1 MVSISHVVEDIVK
14 HRPYLSE
21 SLAAGIINV
30 SSLARQLQPDVER
43 ALQKGVNTGAI
54 VMALNR
60 LAPYLQV
67 REQVQLNK
75 LLSNMGDNILRSSL
89 CDYTFKNSP
98 TLLDCHIEVLK
109 NLVKNDEIFYTMVQG
124 VFETNLVISD
134 TMEELIADY
143 FKDELWPFKKNGLS
157 SVTLKLPKGNS
168 MQAGFYYTIMKELS
182 WEGINL
188 TEVISSTNEFTVVV
202 DNALIDKTFV
212 VLKNFGKRENNHYI

>member
-1 MVSISHVVEDIVK
+1 MVSISHVVENIVK

-30 SSLARQLQPDVER
+30 SSLARQLQPDVEK
-43 ALQKGVNTGAI
+43 ALCKEVNTGAI

-60 LAPYLQV
+60 LTPYLQV
-67 REQVQLNK
+67 REQVELNK
-75 LLSNMGDNILRSSL
+75 LLSNMGDIILRSNL

-109 NLVKNDEIFYTMVQG
+109 KLVKNDEIFYTLVQG
-124 VFETNLVISD
+124 VFETNLVLSD
-134 TMEELIADY
+134 MMEELIADC
-143 FKDELWPFKKNGLS
+143 FKDESCLFRQSGLS

-168 MQAGFYYTIMKELS
+168 MQPGFYYTIMKELS

-202 DNALIDKTFV
+202 DNSLIDKTFV
-212 VLKNFGKRENNHYI
+212 VLKNIGKH

>member
-1 MVSISHVVEDIVK
+1 MVSISHIVEDLVK

-30 SSLARQLQPDVER
+30 SSLARQLQPAVEKILMR
-43 ALQKGVNTGAI
+43 EVNTGAI

-60 LAPYLQV
+60 LAPYLQG
-67 REQVQLNK
+67 REQEQLNA
-75 LLSNMGDNILRSSL
+75 LLGSMGDIILRSNL

-109 NLVKNDEIFYTMVQG
+109 HLSKNDDIFYTMVQG
-124 VFETNLVISD
+124 VFETNIVISA
-134 TMEELIADY
+134 TMEHWVSEFFRNETCL
-143 FKDELWPFKKNGLS
+143 FEQRGLS

-168 MQAGFYYTIMKELS
+168 VQAGFYYTIMKELS

-202 DNALIDKTFV
+202 DNTLIEKTFV
-212 VLKNFGKRENNHYI
+212 VLKNIGKK

>member
-30 SSLARQLQPDVER
+30 SSLARQLQPDVEK
-43 ALQKGVNTGAI
+43 ALQKEVNTGAI

-75 LLSNMGDNILRSSL
+75 LLSNMGDIILRSNL
-89 CDYTFKNSP
+89 CDYTFKNSS

-134 TMEELIADY
+134 AMEELIGDC
-143 FKDELWPFKKNGLS
+143 FKDELCLFKQGGLS

-168 MQAGFYYTIMKELS
+168 MQPGFYYTIMKELS

-212 VLKNFGKRENNHYI
+212 VLKNIGKR

>member
-67 REQVQLNK
+67 REQVQLN
-75 LLSNMGDNILRSSL
+75 MGDIILRSSL

-143 FKDELWPFKKNGLS
+143 FKDELCLFKKNGLS

-212 VLKNFGKRENNHYI
+212 VLKNIGKR

>member
-30 SSLARQLQPDVER
+30 SSLARQLQPDVEK
-43 ALQKGVNTGAI
+43 ALQKEVNTGAI

-75 LLSNMGDNILRSSL
+75 LLSNMGDIILRSNL

-134 TMEELIADY
+134 MMESLITDY
-143 FKDELWPFKKNGLS
+143 FKDELCLFKQGGLS

-202 DNALIDKTFV
+202 DNSLIDKTFV
-212 VLKNFGKRENNHYI
+212 VLKNIGKR

>member
-30 SSLARQLQPDVER
+30 SSLARQLQGEVER
-43 ALQKGVNTGAI
+43 SLKKEVNTGAI

-75 LLSNMGDNILRSSL
+75 LLSNMGDIILRSNL

-109 NLVKNDEIFYTMVQG
+109 NLVKNDDVFYTLVQG

-143 FKDELWPFKKNGLS
+143 FKDEVCLFKQSGLS

-168 MQAGFYYTIMKELS
+168 MQPGFYYTIMKELS

-202 DNALIDKTFV
+202 DNSLIDITFV
-212 VLKNFGKRENNHYI
+212 VLKNIGKR

>member
-75 LLSNMGDNILRSSL
+75 LLSNMGILFL
-89 CDYTFKNSP
+89 GVVCVTI
-98 TLLDCHIEVLK
+98 LLKIHLLYWIA
-109 NLVKNDEIFYTMVQG
+109 
-124 VFETNLVISD
+124 ISK
-134 TMEELIADY
+134 Y
-143 FKDELWPFKKNGLS
+143 
-157 SVTLKLPKGNS
+157 
-168 MQAGFYYTIMKELS
+168 
-182 WEGINL
+182 
-188 TEVISSTNEFTVVV
+188 
-202 DNALIDKTFV
+202 
-212 VLKNFGKRENNHYI
+212 

>member
-30 SSLARQLQPDVER
+30 SSLARQLQTDVEK
-43 ALQKGVNTGAI
+43 ALKKEVNTGAI

-75 LLSNMGDNILRSSL
+75 LLSNMGDIILRSNL

-134 TMEELIADY
+134 TMEELITDY
-143 FKDELWPFKKNGLS
+143 FKDELCLFKQGGLS

-202 DNALIDKTFV
+202 DNMLIDKTFV
-212 VLKNFGKRENNHYI
+212 VLKNIGKR

>member
-30 SSLARQLQPDVER
+30 SSLARQLQPDVEK
-43 ALQKGVNTGAI
+43 ALKKEVNTGAI

-60 LAPYLQV
+60 LAPYLQI

-75 LLSNMGDNILRSSL
+75 LLSNMGDIILRSNL

-134 TMEELIADY
+134 TMEALIADY
-143 FKDELWPFKKNGLS
+143 FRDELCLFEQTGLS

-202 DNALIDKTFV
+202 DNSLIDKTFV
-212 VLKNFGKRENNHYI
+212 VLKNIGKR

>member
-1 MVSISHVVEDIVK
+1 MLSISHIVEDIVK

-30 SSLARQLQPDVER
+30 SSLARQLQPDVEK
-43 ALQKGVNTGAI
+43 ALKKEVNTGAI

-60 LAPYLQV
+60 LAPYLQI

-75 LLSNMGDNILRSSL
+75 LLSNMGDIILRSNL

-109 NLVKNDEIFYTMVQG
+109 SLVKNDEIFYTMVQG

-134 TMEELIADY
+134 TMEALIADY
-143 FKDELWPFKKNGLS
+143 FKDELCLFKQGGLS

-202 DNALIDKTFV
+202 DNSLIDQTFV
-212 VLKNFGKRENNHYI
+212 VLKNIGKR

>member
-1 MVSISHVVEDIVK
+1 MNEREICYLCSVKFVGIMVSISHVVESIVK

-30 SSLARQLQPDVER
+30 SSLARQLQPAVEK
-43 ALQKGVNTGAI
+43 ALQREVNTGAI
-54 VMALNR
+54 IMALNR

-67 REQVQLNK
+67 RDQVQLNK
-75 LLSNMGDNILRSSL
+75 LLGNMGDIILRSNL

-109 NLVKNDEIFYTMVQG
+109 HLVKSSDSVSELVQ
-124 VFETNLVISD
+124 
-134 TMEELIADY
+134 DY
-143 FKDELWPFKKNGLS
+143 FREETCLFEQRGLS

-168 MQAGFYYTIMKELS
+168 LQAGFYYTIMKELA

-212 VLKNFGKRENNHYI
+212 VLKNIGK

>member
-1 MVSISHVVEDIVK
+1 MVSISHVVENIVK

-30 SSLARQLQPDVER
+30 SSLARQLQPDVEK
-43 ALQKGVNTGAI
+43 ALCKEVNTGAI

-75 LLSNMGDNILRSSL
+75 LLSNMGDIILRSNL

-109 NLVKNDEIFYTMVQG
+109 NLVKNYEIFYTMVQG

-134 TMEELIADY
+134 AMETLIADF
-143 FKDELWPFKKNGLS
+143 FKDELCLFKQGSLS

-168 MQAGFYYTIMKELS
+168 MQPGFYYTIMKELS

-202 DNALIDKTFV
+202 DNSLIDKTFV
-212 VLKNFGKRENNHYI
+212 VLKNIGKR

>member
-30 SSLARQLQPDVER
+30 SSLARQLQPDIER
-43 ALQKGVNTGAI
+43 ALKKEVNTGAI

-60 LAPYLQV
+60 LAPYLQI

-75 LLSNMGDNILRSSL
+75 LLSNMGDIILRSNL

-109 NLVKNDEIFYTMVQG
+109 NLVRNDEIFYTMVQG
-124 VFETNLVISD
+124 VFETNLVISN
-134 TMEELIADY
+134 TMEDIIADY
-143 FKDELWPFKKNGLS
+143 FKDELCLFKQGELS

-168 MQAGFYYTIMKELS
+168 MQPGFYYTIMKELS

-202 DNALIDKTFV
+202 DNSLIDKTFV
-212 VLKNFGKRENNHYI
+212 VLKNIGKR

>member
-30 SSLARQLQPDVER
+30 SSLARQLQPDVEKV
-43 ALQKGVNTGAI
+43 LKKEVNTGAI

-75 LLSNMGDNILRSSL
+75 LLRSMGDIILRSNL

-134 TMEELIADY
+134 TMEALIPDY
-143 FKDELWPFKKNGLS
+143 FKNEICLFRQNGLS

-202 DNALIDKTFV
+202 DNSLIDKTFV
-212 VLKNFGKRENNHYI
+212 VLKNMGKR

>member
-1 MVSISHVVEDIVK
+1 MVSISHVVEHIVK
-14 HRPYLSE
+14 HKPYLSE

-30 SSLARQLQPDVER
+30 SSLARQLQPDVEK
-43 ALQKGVNTGAI
+43 ALRKEVNTGAI

-75 LLSNMGDNILRSSL
+75 LLSNMGDIILRSNL

-124 VFETNLVISD
+124 VFETNLVISA
-134 TMEELIADY
+134 TMEELIADC
-143 FKDELWPFKKNGLS
+143 FKDELCLFRQTGLS
-157 SVTLKLPKGNS
+157 SVTLKLPKGNT
-168 MQAGFYYTIMKELS
+168 MQPGFYYTIMKELS

-202 DNALIDKTFV
+202 DNSLIDKTFV
-212 VLKNFGKRENNHYI
+212 VLKNIGKR

>member
-1 MVSISHVVEDIVK
+1 MVSISHVVENIVK

-30 SSLARQLQPDVER
+30 SSLARQLQPDVEK
-43 ALQKGVNTGAI
+43 ALCKEVNTGAI

-75 LLSNMGDNILRSSL
+75 LLSNMGDITLRSNL

-109 NLVKNDEIFYTMVQG
+109 KLVKNDEIFYTLVQG

-134 TMEELIADY
+134 MMEELIADC
-143 FKDELWPFKKNGLS
+143 FKDESCLFRQSGLS

-168 MQAGFYYTIMKELS
+168 MQPGFYYTIMKELS

-202 DNALIDKTFV
+202 DNSLIDKTFV
-212 VLKNFGKRENNHYI
+212 VLKNIGKH

>member
-30 SSLARQLQPDVER
+30 SSLAHQLQPDVEK
-43 ALQKGVNTGAI
+43 ALQKEVNTGAI

-75 LLSNMGDNILRSSL
+75 LLSNMGDIILRSNL

-134 TMEELIADY
+134 MMESLITDY
-143 FKDELWPFKKNGLS
+143 FKDELCLFKQRGLS

-202 DNALIDKTFV
+202 DNSLIDKTFV
-212 VLKNFGKRENNHYI
+212 VLKNIGKR

>member
-43 ALQKGVNTGAI
+43 ALQKEVNTGAI

-75 LLSNMGDNILRSSL
+75 LLSNMGDIILRSNL

-134 TMEELIADY
+134 TMEELITDY
-143 FKDELWPFKKNGLS
+143 FKDELCLFKKSGLS

-202 DNALIDKTFV
+202 DNAWIDKTFV
-212 VLKNFGKRENNHYI
+212 VLKNIGKR

>member
-75 LLSNMGDNILRSSL
+75 LLSNMGDIILRSSL

-98 TLLDCHIEVLK
+98 TLLK

-143 FKDELWPFKKNGLS
+143 FKDELCLFKKNGLS

-212 VLKNFGKRENNHYI
+212 VLKNIGKR

>member
-30 SSLARQLQPDVER
+30 SSLARQLQPGVER
-43 ALQKGVNTGAI
+43 ALKKEVNTGAI

-67 REQVQLNK
+67 KDRMQLDK
-75 LLSNMGDNILRSSL
+75 LLSNMGDIILRSNL

-98 TLLDCHIEVLK
+98 TLMECHIEVLK
-109 NLVKNDEIFYTMVQG
+109 SLVRNDEVFYTLVQG

-134 TMEELIADY
+134 TMEEVIREH
-143 FKDELWPFKKNGLS
+143 FRDELCLFKQGGLS

-168 MQAGFYYTIMKELS
+168 IQPGFYYSIMKELS

-202 DNALIDKTFV
+202 DNSLIDKTFV
-212 VLKNFGKRENNHYI
+212 VLKNIGKH

>member
-75 LLSNMGDNILRSSL
+75 LLTQAYSPMTIRFFILQ
-89 CDYTFKNSP
+89 
-98 TLLDCHIEVLK
+98 LDCHIEVLK

-143 FKDELWPFKKNGLS
+143 FKDELCLFKKNGLS

-212 VLKNFGKRENNHYI
+212 VLKNIGKR

>member
-67 REQVQLNK
+67 REQVQV
-75 LLSNMGDNILRSSL
+75 LLLRVSVLSEQVRK
-89 CDYTFKNSP
+89 F
-98 TLLDCHIEVLK
+98 LLAPECQD
-109 NLVKNDEIFYTMVQG
+109 
-124 VFETNLVISD
+124 
-134 TMEELIADY
+134 
-143 FKDELWPFKKNGLS
+143 
-157 SVTLKLPKGNS
+157 
-168 MQAGFYYTIMKELS
+168 
-182 WEGINL
+182 
-188 TEVISSTNEFTVVV
+188 
-202 DNALIDKTFV
+202 
-212 VLKNFGKRENNHYI
+212 